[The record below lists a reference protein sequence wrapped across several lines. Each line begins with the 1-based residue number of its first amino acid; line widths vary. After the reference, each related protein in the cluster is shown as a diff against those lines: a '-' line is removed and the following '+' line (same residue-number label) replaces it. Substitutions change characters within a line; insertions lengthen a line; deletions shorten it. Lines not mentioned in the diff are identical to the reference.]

1 MHDYRHAVMFAG
13 ALALSLA
20 GAGCSANA
28 NGDSSAAA
36 AGPPPVTVT
45 TETATE
51 RPIARFIRVSGTLT
65 PEEEADVAAETPGR
79 IVGTPVERGT
89 PVTAGAELVRIA
101 SAEAEAQV
109 REAEANAAQ
118 VEARLALTGSD
129 RLDVERV
136 PEVANAR
143 AAADQAKADFE
154 RTQMLMDRHLLS
166 TAEFEQRRTQ
176 AETASRQLDV
186 ARNSAEQQYQSLL
199 AARAR
204 VALARKALADTSVRA
219 PFDGVIGERLV
230 SVGDYVTRGTKVAH
244 VMRVSTLRVELTV
257 PEQFISTVEA
267 GRAVA
272 FEVDAYPGRTFTGR
286 VRYVSPALKA
296 DSRALVVEA
305 LVPNEG
311 LLLKPGFYATARIEQ
326 ASPSPA
332 LLVPASAVRAGA
344 GASRVFVVA
353 GDHVEERVVA
363 LGEAVDGNRWEVT
376 GGLKTGERVATSNV
390 AQLTDGARIAVRK

>member
-1 MHDYRHAVMFAG
+1 MFAC
-13 ALALSLA
+13 AMALSLA

-28 NGDSSAAA
+28 DGNPPPAA
-36 AGPPPVTVT
+36 AGPPPVAVT
-45 TETATE
+45 TDVATE
-51 RPIARFIRVSGTLT
+51 RRIARFIRVSGTLT

-79 IVGTPVERGT
+79 VVSTPVERGT
-89 PVTAGAELVRIA
+89 PVATGAELVRIA
-101 SAEAEAQV
+101 STEADAQA
-109 REAEANAAQ
+109 REAEANVAQ
-118 VEARLALTGSD
+118 VEARLAMTGND
-129 RLDVERV
+129 RLDIERV

-143 AAADQAKADFE
+143 AAADQANADFE

-186 ARNSAEQQYQSLL
+186 ARNSAQQQYQSLL

-204 VALARKALADTSVRA
+204 LSLARKALADTSVRA

-230 SVGDYVTRGTKVAH
+230 SVGDYVVRGTKVAH
-244 VMRVSTLRVELTV
+244 VMRVSNLRVELTI
-257 PEQFISTVEA
+257 PEQYISTVAA
-267 GRAVA
+267 GRPVA

-296 DSRALVVEA
+296 DTRTLLVEA
-305 LVPNEG
+305 LVPNESR
-311 LLLKPGFYATARIEQ
+311 LLKPGFYATARIEQ

-332 LLVPASAVRAGA
+332 LVVPASAVRAGA

-353 GDHVEERVVA
+353 GARVEERVIA
-363 LGEAVDGNRWEVT
+363 LGDAVDGDRMEVT
-376 GGLKTGERVATSNV
+376 GGLKAGERVTTSNV
-390 AQLTDGARIAVRK
+390 AQLTDGARIAVVK

>member
-1 MHDYRHAVMFAG
+1 MFAW

-28 NGDSSAAA
+28 NGDSAAA
-36 AGPPPVTVT
+36 AAAPPPVTVT
-45 TETATE
+45 IDTATE
-51 RPIARFIRVSGTLT
+51 RRIARFIRVSGSLT

-79 IVGTPVERGT
+79 IVSTPVERGT
-89 PVTAGAELVRIA
+89 PVAAGAELVRIV
-101 SAEAEAQV
+101 STEADAQV

-118 VEARLALTGSD
+118 VEARLAMTGSD

-143 AAADQAKADFE
+143 AAADQAKADFA
-154 RTQMLMDRHLLS
+154 RAQMLMDGRLLS

-176 AETASRQLDV
+176 AETAGRQLEV

-204 VALARKALADTSVRA
+204 LALARKALADTSVRA

-230 SVGDYVTRGTKVAH
+230 SVGDYVIRGTKVAH

-257 PEQFISTVEA
+257 PEQYILTVAA

-305 LVPNEG
+305 LVPNESR
-311 LLLKPGFYATARIEQ
+311 LLKPGFFATARIEQ
-326 ASPSPA
+326 ASPSSA
-332 LLVPASAVRAGA
+332 LVVPASAVRAGA
-344 GASRVFVVA
+344 GAARVFVVA
-353 GDHVEERVVA
+353 GDRVEERVVA
-363 LGEAVDGNRWEVT
+363 LGEAVDGDRLEVT
-376 GGLKTGERVATSNV
+376 GGLKAGERVATSNV
-390 AQLTDGARIAVRK
+390 AQLTDGARIAVGR